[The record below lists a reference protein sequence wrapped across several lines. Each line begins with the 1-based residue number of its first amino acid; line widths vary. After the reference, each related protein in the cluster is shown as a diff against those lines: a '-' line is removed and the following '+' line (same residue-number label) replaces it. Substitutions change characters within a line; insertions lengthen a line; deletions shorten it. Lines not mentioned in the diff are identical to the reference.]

1 MAAVTFA
8 DMASQCPY
16 KCAISNF
23 SLLILMLD
31 KSTAAVSQM
40 FSDIAPTYDL
50 LNHLLSGNQDVR
62 WRRQAIARLCPRA
75 GETILDLCCGTG
87 ELTREIGRRQP
98 RCAVVGADFALP
110 MLTGAQ
116 RKGLPNLAAADAL
129 QMPFDDGAFDA
140 VAVAFGVRNFADTRA
155 GLREMFRV
163 TRAGGR
169 AMILEFMRPTS
180 SLVARGAGASNIVL
194 APLGR
199 AISKHDS
206 AYGYL
211 PQSIDGFYSRRE
223 FETLMREIGWR
234 NVRSFD
240 HTLGV
245 ATSFVGSKP
254 ANKNSTLVG

>member
-1 MAAVTFA
+1 
-8 DMASQCPY
+8 
-16 KCAISNF
+16 
-23 SLLILMLD
+23 
-31 KSTAAVSQM
+31 M
-40 FSDIAPTYDL
+40 FSDIAPTYDF

-62 WRRQAIARLCPRA
+62 WRHQAVARLCPRA

-87 ELTREIGRRQP
+87 ELTREIRRRQP
-98 RCAVVGADFALP
+98 ACEVVGADFALP

-116 RKGLPNLAAADAL
+116 RKGLPDLVAADAL
-129 QMPFDDGAFDA
+129 RMPFGDASFDA
-140 VAVAFGVRNFADTRA
+140 VAVAFGARNFADTRA
-155 GLREMFRV
+155 GLREMFRI

-180 SLVARGAGASNIVL
+180 SFIARSAGASNIVL

-199 AISKHDS
+199 AISGHDS

-211 PQSIDGFYSRRE
+211 PQSIDGFYTRRD
-223 FETLMREIGWR
+223 FEVLMREIGWT

-245 ATSFVGSKP
+245 ATSFVGVKP
-254 ANKNSTLVG
+254 PS